1 MVRTRATASGA
12 NNPCNKVEGT
22 SHQHTAEM
30 EARIAQ
36 MSRDMEVLTQQN
48 ISLQRWLAD
57 ERVPEVLGGHEE
69 GESNTHK
76 EEDRESRRLTE
87 RTQPE
92 NRSQRVEGAVNP
104 SPSEGMVNHH
114 YEERR
119 LNEAIAM
126 LDEKYE
132 EKYNQLQLEIQQK
145 TKGKISRVDSLL
157 NRSSPFTE
165 CIMVVQLPKKFKI
178 SAIQTYTGVEDP
190 TEHLDNYKAHMD
202 LQGTPQELACRA
214 FPAHLV
220 RFCSGLVLKTPTG
233 FHHEF

>member
-1 MVRTRATASGA
+1 MVRTRATASRA
-12 NNPCNKVEGT
+12 NNPHNEVWGT
-22 SHQHTAEM
+22 SHQHMIEM

-48 ISLQRWLAD
+48 IRLQRRLAE
-57 ERVPEVLGGHEE
+57 ERVPEVPGGHEE
-69 GESNTHK
+69 GESNTHE

-92 NRSQRVEGAVNP
+92 NRSRRAEGVVNP
-104 SPSEGMVNHH
+104 PPSEGMMNHR

-119 LNEAIAM
+119 LNEAIAT

-145 TKGKISRVDSLL
+145 GKGKISQVDSLL
-157 NRSSPFTE
+157 NSSSPFAE
-165 CIMVVQLPKKFKI
+165 CITVVQLLEKFKV

-190 TEHLDNYKAHMD
+190 TEHLDNYKTHMD
-202 LQGTPQELACRA
+202 L
-214 FPAHLV
+214 
-220 RFCSGLVLKTPTG
+220 
-233 FHHEF
+233 